1 MTEKKI
7 FCNKE
12 FIEKISRQITVILY
26 KKFPRLPQGDKEDIS
41 QEVQLKIWKMIQG
54 GRKIKNLESYLWKSV
69 YTTALDFLDQ
79 NMEKISLE
87 KDSNP
92 ALSISLSKLDI
103 FSQEKAFEKKQVREM
118 ILKAVESLNPKRR
131 MVMKLHLTG
140 MNVREI
146 AEFLDWSE
154 SRVNHL
160 FYRGRKSL
168 KAELSK
174 ANKKRELQSFAPN
187 KEREP
192 S

>member
-7 FCNKE
+7 FCTEE
-12 FIEKISRQITVILY
+12 FIKKISRQITVILY
-26 KKFPRLPQGDKEDIS
+26 KKFPRLPQGDKEDVS
-41 QEVQLKIWKMIQG
+41 QEVQLKIWKMIQS

-92 ALSISLSKLDI
+92 HLSSSLKLDI

-118 ILKAVESLNPKRR
+118 VLKAVESLTPKRR

-146 AEFLDWSE
+146 AEFLNWGE
-154 SRVNHL
+154 SKVNHL

-168 KAELSK
+168 KAELSR
-174 ANKKRELQSFAPN
+174 ANKKRELQSFSPN